1 MGEARRKGG
10 LLLLVS
16 AAEDQLR
23 VSKEVIVEKK
33 APQESPLVVIETSEE

>member
-10 LLLLVS
+10 LLLLV
-16 AAEDQLR
+16 AAVEDQLR